1 MATRRRLSPT
11 FFGGLR
17 ARELGGASVSSRA
30 TAGLP
35 YLADLSSDPGGR
47 GGGVIAVEHSG
58 DPAIPFAISFGK
70 VRSLRSVFIFER
82 RDPLIRLACFGKV
95 ISYSLLRF
103 ASTNLLMNCL
113 IRPDCTN
120 L

>member
-17 ARELGGASVSSRA
+17 AREHGGASGSSRA

-35 YLADLSSDPGGR
+35 YLADLSSNPGGR

-58 DPAIPFAISFGK
+58 DPVIPFAISFGK
-70 VRSLRSVFIFER
+70 VRSLV
-82 RDPLIRLACFGKV
+82 
-95 ISYSLLRF
+95 LLGTC
-103 ASTNLLMNCL
+103 SQML
-113 IRPDCTN
+113 
-120 L
+120 